1 MLEILAEINLLEETD
16 GGMKRDGCSGM
27 MPSFRV
33 NDELIMCEILAA
45 DDQHQVFHRGKTY
58 LVTIHLP
65 YGEIFSDIIVPN
77 YTFELN
83 YGSRT
88 VGKGTVINI
97 TQSKEKPK

>member
-1 MLEILAEINLLEETD
+1 MLEILAEINLLEEAD

-45 DDQHQVFHRGKTY
+45 DDQVFHRGKTY
-58 LVTIHLP
+58 LVSIRLP
-65 YGEIFSDIIVPN
+65 YGEIFSHIIVPN

-88 VGKGTVINI
+88 VGKGTVMNI
-97 TQSKEKPK
+97 TQSKAKPK